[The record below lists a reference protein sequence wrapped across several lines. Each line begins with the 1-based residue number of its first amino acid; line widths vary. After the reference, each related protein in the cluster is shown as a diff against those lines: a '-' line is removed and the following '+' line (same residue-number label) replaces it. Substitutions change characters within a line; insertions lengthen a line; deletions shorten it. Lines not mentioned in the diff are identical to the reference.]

1 METMMTTT
9 IRRLLT
15 GAAAL
20 TSVAALAPAAFAG
33 CGGAP
38 IEPASYL
45 VGSNDA
51 QLIRTATVTPA
62 NLGVNGIVGLWAVQ
76 FTVGGSQFDFGY
88 AEWHS
93 DGTEIMNSGGRA
105 PATENF
111 CLGVWRQSGPNTYHL
126 KHYALSYT
134 SAGVLA
140 NRVVITEDPT
150 VSAGGTTFSGPAS
163 YDIYDA
169 SGTTLLQ
176 HVPAMVTGHRILPN

>member
-1 METMMTTT
+1 M
-9 IRRLLT
+9 RH
-15 GAAAL
+15 AFKAAL
-20 TSVAALAPAAFAG
+20 VGLGAIGALAAAPAAFAG
-33 CGGAP
+33 CGGSS
-38 IEPASYL
+38 IQPASY
-45 VGSNDA
+45 VAGSNDA
-51 QLIRTATVTPA
+51 QLIRVATSPA

-88 AEWHS
+88 SAWNS

-150 VSAGGTTFSGPAS
+150 VDATGANFSGPAS

-169 SGTTLLQ
+169 TGTTLLQ
-176 HVPAMVTGHRILPN
+176 HVPAMVTGHRIQPN